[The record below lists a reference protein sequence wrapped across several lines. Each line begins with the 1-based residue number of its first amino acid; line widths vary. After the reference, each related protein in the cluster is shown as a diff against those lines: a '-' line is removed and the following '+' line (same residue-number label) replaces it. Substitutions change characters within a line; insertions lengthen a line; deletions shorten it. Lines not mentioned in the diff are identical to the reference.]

1 MGSSA
6 SWRAPV
12 PVVVIGNINVGGT
25 GKTPLVIW
33 LSNWLSA
40 RGKRVGIV
48 SRGYGGKARF
58 PLRVDNNSNAEDAG
72 DEAPML
78 AVRTRCP
85 VVVDPDR
92 VRGVKNLLST
102 NRVDVVISDDGL
114 QHYALER
121 DIEIAVVDG
130 NRGLGNGRLLPAG
143 PLREPASRLAEVD
156 WVVANGMATGL
167 VEGESV
173 MKAVAT
179 AFVNLQSHERVLPE
193 DFAARI
199 HGPLVAIAGVG
210 NPARFAHSLI
220 ELGLNPIVRAFPDHH
235 SFRLDDLAVPTDATV
250 VITEKD
256 AVKVR
261 AMDQLANEIWYLEI
275 EIVLDEDD
283 EHRVIKLFEQHGIT
297 VENAS

>member
-1 MGSSA
+1 M
-6 SWRAPV
+6 
-12 PVVVIGNINVGGT
+12 
-25 GKTPLVIW
+25 
-33 LSNWLSA
+33 
-40 RGKRVGIV
+40 
-48 SRGYGGKARF
+48 
-58 PLRVDNNSNAEDAG
+58 
-72 DEAPML
+72 
-78 AVRTRCP
+78 
-85 VVVDPDR
+85 
-92 VRGVKNLLST
+92 
-102 NRVDVVISDDGL
+102 ISDDGL

-130 NRGLGNGRLLPAG
+130 NRGFGNGRLLPAG

-156 WVVANGMATGL
+156 WVVANGKATGL

-193 DFAARI
+193 DFAVRI
-199 HGPLVAIAGVG
+199 HGPLFAIAGVG

-220 ELGLNPIVRAFPDHH
+220 ELGLSPIVRAFPDHH
-235 SFRLDDLAVPTDATV
+235 SFSLDDLAVPTDATV

-261 AMDQLANEIWYLEI
+261 AMDPLANEVWYLEI
-275 EIVLDEDD
+275 EIVLGEDD
-283 EHRVIKLFEQHGIT
+283 EHRVVNLFEQHGIT